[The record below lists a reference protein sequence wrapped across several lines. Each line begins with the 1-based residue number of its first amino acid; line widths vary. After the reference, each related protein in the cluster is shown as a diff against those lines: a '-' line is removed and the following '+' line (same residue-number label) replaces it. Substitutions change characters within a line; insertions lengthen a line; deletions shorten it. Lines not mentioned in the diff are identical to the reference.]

1 MSSTLNQ
8 TQQIFLKWLVEI
20 VRKDRLQEDNLIFFF
35 TKSWNKLTDTK
46 IAEIIPDDLC
56 FSQTTLDILI
66 RKSYLHCSYK
76 DPDGSEY
83 ICSLTQEAYQ
93 IVDCNF
99 ISPPTNQGN
108 NITVNNSTGIQIG
121 NDNEQKNTIESSSA
135 QTKEE
140 KSKISA
146 FLSHPAFLAF
156 VTLLGSAGSAAIIN
170 AIFTKK

>member
-8 TQQIFLKWLVEI
+8 TQQDFLKWLVEI
-20 VRKDRLQEDNLIFFF
+20 VRKNRFQEDNLIFLF
-35 TKSWNKLTDTK
+35 TNSWKKLTDT
-46 IAEIIPDDLC
+46 IIEETIPDNLY

-66 RKSYLHCSYK
+66 RKSYLHCSHK
-76 DPDGSEY
+76 DPDGSQY
-83 ICSLTQEAYQ
+83 TCSLTQEAYQ

-99 ISPPTNQGN
+99 ISPPTNHGN
-108 NITVNNSTGIQIG
+108 NISVNNSTGVQIG
-121 NDNEQKNTIESSSA
+121 NGNEQKNTIESSSA
-135 QTKEE
+135 QKKEE

>member
-1 MSSTLNQ
+1 MSSILNQ
-8 TQQIFLKWLVEI
+8 TQQAFLKWLVEI
-20 VRKDRLQEDNLIFFF
+20 VRKDRFQEDNLIFFF
-35 TKSWNKLTDTK
+35 TNSWKKLTDTK
-46 IAEIIPDDLC
+46 ITTIIPDDLC
-56 FSQTTLDILI
+56 LSQTTLDVLI

-76 DPDGSEY
+76 DPDGSQY
-83 ICSLTQEAYQ
+83 TCSLTQEAYQ

-99 ISPPTNQGN
+99 ISLPTNQGN
-108 NITVNNSTGIQIG
+108 NITVNNSTGVQIG

-135 QTKEE
+135 QKKED

-170 AIFTKK
+170 TIFTKK

>member
-8 TQQIFLKWLVEI
+8 TQQDFLKWLVEI
-20 VRKDRLQEDNLIFFF
+20 VRKDRFQEDNLIFLF
-35 TKSWNKLTDTK
+35 TNSWKKLTDT
-46 IAEIIPDDLC
+46 IIEETIPDDLY
-56 FSQTTLDILI
+56 FSQTTLDVLI

-76 DPDGSEY
+76 DPDGSQY
-83 ICSLTQEAYQ
+83 TCSLTQEAYQ

-99 ISPPTNQGN
+99 ISLPTNHGN
-108 NITVNNSTGIQIG
+108 NITVNNSTGVQIG

-135 QTKEE
+135 QKKEE

-156 VTLLGSAGSAAIIN
+156 LTLLGSAGSAAIIN